1 MIRLLLVDDEPMLLV
16 GVRKLLEGTDYMV
29 AGTAS
34 NGIGALAFLEHNPV
48 DIVMTDLKMPGM
60 NGIELIHHLR
70 SEHFE
75 GEVLALS
82 NYSDFELVRDALT
95 EGARDYVLKS
105 DMTRDNLLNRLDKLS
120 GIIRARQMERA
131 QETQKALEQEK
142 NAQKL
147 IAAEIERSILFA
159 DAAISPA
166 TKALISGDGTRPVQH
181 GVLLIDASTPADQK
195 RRPFARQLRNILPE
209 IFSDLSFPQTMQI
222 RQDQLLCLLFDIRD
236 REQLQAKARQT
247 LRQSQ
252 VYFKAEPAIA
262 MSLCAG
268 DIGAVRDGYNACK
281 TALRYAFYFPETRL
295 FPTDKFPRFLPP
307 NASFYHEFLRQ
318 TAAAFRSGSADA
330 AISEMRGFLSISAQ
344 RLYDPDWVKTCC
356 CRCSE
361 NLLLSAGVHTD
372 GTISALTR
380 QLEEAPDIHTL
391 LRWMFDGLTAAL
403 AAEHGPA
410 GSHKQEVLS
419 ALAFIDGH
427 YSEKLSL
434 EDIADHVQLNK
445 SYLCRLFKQKT
456 GMSVFS
462 YINQVRMQKAAQL
475 LTQKGAGSVTE
486 IAAAV
491 GIEDSFYFTR
501 KFKEFFGRSPREYAK
516 EMADAR

>member
-147 IAAEIERSILFA
+147 IAAEIERAILFA

-236 REQLQAKARQT
+236 REQLQAKLDELQR
-247 LRQSQ
+247 
-252 VYFKAEPAIA
+252 
-262 MSLCAG
+262 
-268 DIGAVRDGYNACK
+268 
-281 TALRYAFYFPETRL
+281 
-295 FPTDKFPRFLPP
+295 RFD
-307 NASFYHEFLRQ
+307 ER
-318 TAAAFRSGSADA
+318 AAALGR
-330 AISEMRGFLSISAQ
+330 
-344 RLYDPDWVKTCC
+344 
-356 CRCSE
+356 
-361 NLLLSAGVHTD
+361 
-372 GTISALTR
+372 TR
-380 QLEEAPDIHTL
+380 KSL
-391 LRWMFDGLTAAL
+391 LRGNPTARS
-403 AAEHGPA
+403 ERYT
-410 GSHKQEVLS
+410 EVL
-419 ALAFIDGH
+419 
-427 YSEKLSL
+427 E
-434 EDIADHVQLNK
+434 
-445 SYLCRLFKQKT
+445 RLKKRLDT
-456 GMSVFS
+456 HTH
-462 YINQVRMQKAAQL
+462 R
-475 LTQKGAGSVTE
+475 
-486 IAAAV
+486 
-491 GIEDSFYFTR
+491 
-501 KFKEFFGRSPREYAK
+501 
-516 EMADAR
+516 